1 MKAARFDYARPDA
14 VAEAVALLAGADG
27 LGRVMAGGQSLIP
40 MMNLRLAQPSLLID
54 IGSIRDLKRAELSNG
69 ELYLGAGVTHAMI
82 EDRKVPD
89 ATNGMLTFVAG
100 GIAYRGVRNRG
111 TIGGSLAHADP
122 AADWPS
128 ALLAL
133 GASADLLGPNG
144 ERTVPLDRF
153 FVGAYATAIEPDEI
167 LQGVRIPRLSPK
179 ARWSYYKVVRKTGE
193 FAHTIGAVVRDL
205 ERGVRRV
212 VLGGTGRAPML
223 IEGAGQRLD
232 GPLSVAEAEAILESA
247 GFEPVERHL
256 HATALSR
263 AIARI
268 HAA

>member
-1 MKAARFDYARPDA
+1 MKAARFDYALASGIAD
-14 VAEAVALLAGADG
+14 AVALLDGAGG

-40 MMNLRLAQPSLLID
+40 MMNLRLAQPSLVVD
-54 IGSIRDLKRAELSNG
+54 IAGIREMRRAELSNG

-82 EDRKVPD
+82 EDRKTPD
-89 ATNGMLTFVAG
+89 ATNGMLPFVAS

-122 AADWPS
+122 AADWPT

-133 GASADLLGPNG
+133 GVSIDAVGSKGV
-144 ERTVPLDRF
+144 RTLSLEAF
-153 FVGAYATAIEPDEI
+153 LVGAYTTALESNEV
-167 LQGVRIPRLSPK
+167 LTGVRVPRLSPK
-179 ARWSYYKVVRKTGE
+179 ARWSYYKVARKTGE
-193 FAHTIGAVVRDL
+193 FAHTIGAAVLDP
-205 ERGVRRV
+205 EHGVRRV

-223 IEGAGQRLD
+223 VEGAARRLD
-232 GPLSVAEAEAILESA
+232 RPLSIADAAAILDSA

-263 AIARI
+263 AITRI
-268 HAA
+268 HTP

>member
-1 MKAARFDYARPDA
+1 MKAARFDYARADGIA
-14 VAEAVALLAGADG
+14 DAVALLAGAGG

-40 MMNLRLAQPSLLID
+40 MMNLRLAQPSLVID
-54 IGSIRDLKRAELSNG
+54 IGAIRELRRAELSNG
-69 ELYLGAGVTHAMI
+69 ELYFGAGVTHAMI
-82 EDRKVPD
+82 EDCKVPD
-89 ATNGMLTFVAG
+89 ATNGMLPFVAG

-133 GASADLLGPNG
+133 GASVDLAGP
-144 ERTVPLDRF
+144 ETVRTVPLDAF
-153 FVGAYATAIEPDEI
+153 LVGAYTTAIEADEV
-167 LQGVRIPRLSPK
+167 LAGVRIPRLSPK

-193 FAHTIGAVVRDL
+193 FAHTIGAAVLDP
-205 ERGVRRV
+205 ERGARRV

-223 IEGAGQRLD
+223 VEGAGQRLD
-232 GPLSVAEAEAILESA
+232 RPLGIADAVALLGPA
-247 GFEPVERHL
+247 GFDPVERHL

-263 AIARI
+263 AVTRI
-268 HAA
+268 HAP